1 MQQDTHTYHDVYLA
15 KQPIFD
21 DAGSLWGFELLYRGD
36 FNARSAQFTDSDL
49 ASLAVTAAA
58 GLCTEA
64 DLQGGIHIALTFS
77 SKSIISGVPEALPP
91 ENLIVEVKEAQALDP
106 ELQPALTRLAEK
118 GYRIAV
124 ADYQARTGAEWLVSL
139 CGYLLID
146 VIGFEPHEIIHIVTT
161 GKSFGKTLMAKKVE
175 DVTTQQLAA
184 SLGCTLFQGYFFKQ
198 PEIVSHRTLSSH
210 EAGRLRLLKIIQRGD
225 LELEELTEAIRSDVG
240 LSYRLI
246 NYLNSPFFGMRHT
259 IRSVE
264 QAVTLLGWR
273 QIVDWLRVIILADF
287 AAGDAGRELAFASV
301 QRARFL
307 ELAARALGATDEA
320 ARSRFLLGLFSL
332 LDVMLATPMDEL
344 VDPMNLDTE
353 IAVAL
358 LGQNNEF
365 ARWLNL
371 AISFEKGDWKGLDAT
386 VKGMDLDPAIIA
398 RSYAEALDWT
408 SMLMM
413 EMPSNDGQ

>member
-15 KQPIFD
+15 KQPVFD

-36 FNARSAQFTDSDL
+36 LNATSAQFTDSDL

-64 DLQGGIHIALTFS
+64 DLKGGLHIALTFS

-91 ENLIVEVKEAQALDP
+91 ENLIVEVQEAQALDP
-106 ELQPALTRLAEK
+106 ELKPALTGLAEK

-139 CGYLLID
+139 CDFLLID
-146 VIGFEPHEIIHIVTT
+146 VIGFEPREIIHIVTT

-184 SLGCTLFQGYFFKQ
+184 SLGCTLFQGYFFKH
-198 PEIVSHRTLSSH
+198 PEIVAHRTLSSH

-246 NYLNSPFFGMRHT
+246 NYLNSPFFGIRHT

-287 AAGDAGRELAFASV
+287 AVGDTGRELAFASV

-307 ELAARALGATDEA
+307 ELAAHSLGSDEEA
-320 ARSRFLLGLFSL
+320 AKTRFLLGLFSL

-365 ARWLNL
+365 ARWLGL
-371 AISFEKGDWKGLDAT
+371 AISFEKGDWKGLDAA
-386 VKGMDLDPAIIA
+386 VKSMDLDPAVIA

-413 EMPSNDGQ
+413 EMPSNDGR